1 MKKKTHLIGNSH
13 IDPVWQWR
21 WQDGMSEIKAIFKSV
36 LDRMNEFP
44 DFKFTCAG
52 SMYYEWIEKSDPKMF
67 AEIAKR
73 IKEGRWCV
81 AGGWYLQPDCNI
93 PSGESFARHGFVVAD
108 FYNPFT
114 GKSIHPVIEIKKE
127 DFRVISGSVADQK
140 HVKEFK
146 DLFRK

>member
-1 MKKKTHLIGNSH
+1 M
-13 IDPVWQWR
+13 R
-21 WQDGMSEIKAIFKSV
+21 C
-36 LDRMNEFP
+36 R
-44 DFKFTCAG
+44 
-52 SMYYEWIEKSDPKMF
+52 
-67 AEIAKR
+67 
-73 IKEGRWCV
+73 
-81 AGGWYLQPDCNI
+81 GGWYLQPDCNI

>member
-1 MKKKTHLIGNSH
+1 
-13 IDPVWQWR
+13 
-21 WQDGMSEIKAIFKSV
+21 
-36 LDRMNEFP
+36 
-44 DFKFTCAG
+44 
-52 SMYYEWIEKSDPKMF
+52 MYYEWIEKSDPKMF
-67 AEIAKR
+67 AEIAQR

-81 AGGWYLQPDCNI
+81 TGGGWYLQPDCNI